1 MARFTTIEICKEFMH
16 FSAAHFT
23 IFSQTE
29 RERLHGHNFRV
40 AVRVV
45 APVDDNG
52 LCFNYKI
59 IKDHIRDLCI
69 ELDEY
74 TLLPGNSPY
83 LNIIREDAHYRVE
96 FDGEYMLFLAPEVK
110 ILPLSNITVEE
121 LSHHLLHRVLEDGTL
136 ENDYAIQEIEIKV
149 ASGSNQWGTSSW
161 TKS

>member
-83 LNIIREDAHYRVE
+83 LNIIRENAHYRVE
-96 FDGEYMLFLAPEVK
+96 FDGEYMLFWHQRSRA
-110 ILPLSNITVEE
+110 S
-121 LSHHLLHRVLEDGTL
+121 LLVTSQLKSYHTTC
-136 ENDYAIQEIEIKV
+136 YIEYWRT
-149 ASGSNQWGTSSW
+149 AH
-161 TKS
+161 